1 MKLDA
6 NGHLQQLGGSR
17 SEAPEI
23 RDPRS
28 LYLRKCCCPSMPRCA
43 PNLLDPGARARGLA
57 RGQRAERLDC
67 HVVSPNGYQHMNAHQ
82 QGRDTAAALLL
93 NAGID
98 VSKSWLDA
106 AWGMEVT
113 RFKQDAEG
121 IKQLAASLKHAGV
134 DLVVLEAT
142 GGYEAAVAAELQ
154 AEGLTI
160 AVVNPR
166 QARDFAK
173 SMGVLAKT
181 DQVDAR
187 VLRDFANVIASHPQ
201 RQRYVRPL
209 PDERRAQ
216 LAALVVRRR
225 QLMDMRVAEANR
237 LALAHKAAR
246 KSLTAILKA
255 LDKQLAGVDAD
266 IDQQMR
272 EHFADLLKWLD
283 TVKGVGPVL
292 MSTLAAMLPELGQL
306 KGRAIAALVGV
317 APLACDSG
325 EHRGKR
331 RTWGGR
337 SEVRTV
343 VYMATLSAV
352 KHNPVLKHFH
362 QRLISAGKPP
372 KVALVACMRKLLVIL
387 NAMVR
392 DQVPWNSEKSSQT
405 T

>member
-1 MKLDA
+1 
-6 NGHLQQLGGSR
+6 
-17 SEAPEI
+17 
-23 RDPRS
+23 
-28 LYLRKCCCPSMPRCA
+28 MPRCA
-43 PNLLDPGARARGLA
+43 PNLFALGARARGLA

-67 HVVSPNGYQHMNAHQ
+67 QVVSPNGYQHMNAHQ
-82 QGRDTAAALLL
+82 QGRDTAAALPL

-106 AWGMEVT
+106 AWGTELR
-113 RFKQDAEG
+113 RFPQDAEG
-121 IKQLAASLKHAGV
+121 IKQLAATLKHAGV
-134 DLVVLEAT
+134 DLIVLEAT

-173 SMGVLAKT
+173 AMGVLAKT

-187 VLRDFANVIASHPQ
+187 VLRDLANLNASHPQ

-246 KSLTAILKA
+246 KSVTAILKA

-266 IDQQMR
+266 IDRQMR

-292 MSTLAAMLPELGQL
+292 MSTLAGMLPELGRL
-306 KGRAIAALVGV
+306 SGRAISALVGV

-325 EHRGKR
+325 EHHGKR

-343 VYMATLSAV
+343 MYMATLSAV
-352 KHNPVLKHFH
+352 KYNPVLKQFH
-362 QRLISAGKPP
+362 RRLIAAGKPP

-392 DQVPWNSEKSSQT
+392 DQAPWDPKKSHQPA
-405 T
+405 